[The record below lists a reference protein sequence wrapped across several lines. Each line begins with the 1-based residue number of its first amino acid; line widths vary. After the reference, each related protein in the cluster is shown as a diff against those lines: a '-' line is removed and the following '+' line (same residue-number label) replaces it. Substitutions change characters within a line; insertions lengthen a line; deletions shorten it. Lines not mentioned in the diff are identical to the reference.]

1 MAKKT
6 IAAALGG
13 LALAALAGSGVASAD
28 DATTTYLRNIRGQMV
43 TGSDATLMAFGNAAC
58 RHLRMGSDLDATAL
72 AMETQFDMGP
82 QTYDLHRHVVTMVDE
97 ARILCPETHR
107 YPWEK

>member
-28 DATTTYLRNIRGQMV
+28 DATTMYLRAMRNQGV
-43 TGSDATLMAFGNAAC
+43 NGSDATLMAFGNAAC
-58 RHLRMGSDLDATAL
+58 QRLRMGSDLDATAD
-72 AMETQFDMGP
+72 AMETTFDFGP
-82 QTYDLHRHVVTMVDE
+82 AEHPRIVTLVNE
-97 ARILCPETHR
+97 ARALCPETHR